1 MWRMGLLRHR
11 GFALLFGADTISQVG
26 TQVSMVALPLVA
38 VVALHA
44 SPFEMGLLVAA
55 ETAAFLLIGL
65 PAGVWVDRLPRRPI
79 LIIGDLARA
88 FLLASV
94 PVAWWLGV
102 LSMPQ
107 LYVVGLCV
115 SVATVFFDVAYQ
127 SYLPSLVEREQ
138 IVEGNAKLE
147 IVRSGAQVAGP
158 GAAGWLVQLVT
169 APVAIVVD
177 AISFLLSGLLLAGIR
192 SDRDVPARDERRGL
206 VREIGEGLAFVLRHP
221 ILRMIAACTAS
232 ANLANAMNNALSV
245 LFLIN
250 VVGITPGV
258 MGLLFS
264 VAGVGGLVG
273 AALVG
278 PMSRWAGSARTIW
291 LSSLLT
297 TPFIL
302 LVPLA
307 AQGWRLGLYAFAWFV
322 VSVGIVVYNVS
333 QVSFRQAITPD
344 HLLGRMNATMRF
356 IVWGTLPLGALIGG
370 VLGEHLGVV
379 PAVWIACALTP
390 LSVIPLLLSP
400 LRRMRDLPEP
410 LSP

>member
-1 MWRMGLLRHR
+1 MGLLRHR
-11 GFALLFGADTISQVG
+11 GFLLLFGADTISQVG

-38 VVALHA
+38 VVALRA

-65 PAGVWVDRLPRRPI
+65 PAGVWVDRLRRRPI
-79 LIIGDLARA
+79 LITGDLARA
-88 FLLASV
+88 ALLASV

-127 SYLPSLVEREQ
+127 SYLPSLVERDR

-158 GAAGWLVQLVT
+158 GAAGWLVHLVT
-169 APVAIVVD
+169 APVAILVD
-177 AISFLLSGLLLAGIR
+177 AVSFLLSGLLLAGIKGD
-192 SDRDVPARDERRGL
+192 SDTPARDERRGL

-232 ANLANAMNNALSV
+232 ANLANAMNNALAV

-250 VVGITPGV
+250 VVGVSPGV

-264 VAGVGGLVG
+264 AAGVGGLAG

-278 PMSRWAGSARTIW
+278 RVSRWAGSARTIW
-291 LSSLLT
+291 LSALLT
-297 TPFIL
+297 SPFML

-307 AQGWRLGLYAFAWFV
+307 AQGWRLGLYVLAWFV
-322 VSVGIVVYNVS
+322 VSAGIVVYNVS
-333 QVSFRQAITPD
+333 QLSFRQAITPD

-370 VLGEHLGVV
+370 VLGERLGVV
-379 PAVWIACALTP
+379 AALWIACALTP

-400 LRRMRDLPEP
+400 LRTMRDLPQEP
-410 LSP
+410 PGR

>member
-1 MWRMGLLRHR
+1 MGLLRHR
-11 GFALLFGADTISQVG
+11 GFLLLFGADTISQVG

-38 VVALHA
+38 VVALRA
-44 SPFEMGLLVAA
+44 TPFEMGLLVAA

-65 PAGVWVDRLPRRPI
+65 PAGVWVDRLRRRPI
-79 LIIGDLARA
+79 LITGDLARA
-88 FLLASV
+88 ALLASV

-127 SYLPSLVEREQ
+127 SYLPSLVERDR

-158 GAAGWLVQLVT
+158 GAAGWLVHLVT
-169 APVAIVVD
+169 APVAILVD
-177 AISFLLSGLLLAGIR
+177 AVSFLLSGLLLAGIKG
-192 SDRDVPARDERRGL
+192 DRDTPARDERRGL

-232 ANLANAMNNALSV
+232 ANLANAMNNALAV

-250 VVGITPGV
+250 VVGVSPGV

-264 VAGVGGLVG
+264 AAGVGGLAG

-278 PMSRWAGSARTIW
+278 PVSRWAGSARTIW
-291 LSSLLT
+291 LSALLT
-297 TPFIL
+297 SPFML

-307 AQGWRLGLYAFAWFV
+307 AQGWRLGLYVLAWFV
-322 VSVGIVVYNVS
+322 VSAGIVVYNVS
-333 QVSFRQAITPD
+333 QLSFRQAITPD

-370 VLGEHLGVV
+370 VLGERLGVV
-379 PAVWIACALTP
+379 AALWIACALTP

-400 LRRMRDLPEP
+400 LRTMRDLPQEP
-410 LSP
+410 SGR

>member
-1 MWRMGLLRHR
+1 M
-11 GFALLFGADTISQVG
+11 
-26 TQVSMVALPLVA
+26 
-38 VVALHA
+38 
-44 SPFEMGLLVAA
+44 
-55 ETAAFLLIGL
+55 
-65 PAGVWVDRLPRRPI
+65 
-79 LIIGDLARA
+79 
-88 FLLASV
+88 
-94 PVAWWLGV
+94 
-102 LSMPQ
+102 
-107 LYVVGLCV
+107 
-115 SVATVFFDVAYQ
+115 
-127 SYLPSLVEREQ
+127 
-138 IVEGNAKLE
+138 
-147 IVRSGAQVAGP
+147 
-158 GAAGWLVQLVT
+158 
-169 APVAIVVD
+169 AIVVD

-370 VLGEHLGVV
+370 VLGEHLGVL

-410 LSP
+410 VSP

>member
-1 MWRMGLLRHR
+1 MSLLRQR
-11 GFALLFGADTISQVG
+11 GFLLLFGADTISQVG

-38 VVALHA
+38 VMALRA

-65 PAGVWVDRLPRRPI
+65 PAGVWVDRLRRRPI
-79 LIIGDLARA
+79 LITGDLVRA
-88 FLLASV
+88 VLLASV

-115 SVATVFFDVAYQ
+115 SVATVFFDIAYQ

-169 APVAIVVD
+169 APVAILVD
-177 AISFLLSGLLLAGIR
+177 AVSFLVSGLLLAGIR

-206 VREIGEGLAFVLRHP
+206 VREIGEGLSFVLRHP

-232 ANLANAMNNALSV
+232 ANLAHAMNNALAV
-245 LFLIN
+245 LFLVN
-250 VVGITPGV
+250 VVGVTPGM

-264 VAGVGGLVG
+264 VAGVGGLAG

-278 PMSRWAGSARTIW
+278 PMSRRVGSARTIW
-291 LSSLLT
+291 LSVLLT
-297 TPFIL
+297 TPFVL

-322 VSVGIVVYNVS
+322 VGAGIVVYNVS

-370 VLGEHLGVV
+370 TLGQHLGVV
-379 PAVWIACALTP
+379 PALWIACALMP
-390 LSVIPLLLSP
+390 LAVIPLLLSP
-400 LRRMRDLPEP
+400 LRKMRDLPEP

>member
-1 MWRMGLLRHR
+1 MGLLRHR
-11 GFALLFGADTISQVG
+11 GFLLLFGADTISQVG

-38 VVALHA
+38 VVALRA

-65 PAGVWVDRLPRRPI
+65 PAGVWVDRLRRRPI
-79 LIIGDLARA
+79 LITGDLARA
-88 FLLASV
+88 ALLASV

-127 SYLPSLVEREQ
+127 SYLPSLVERDR

-158 GAAGWLVQLVT
+158 GAAGWLVHLVT
-169 APVAIVVD
+169 APVAILVD
-177 AISFLLSGLLLAGIR
+177 AVSFLLSGLLLAGIKGD
-192 SDRDVPARDERRGL
+192 SDTPARDERRGL

-232 ANLANAMNNALSV
+232 ANLANAMNNALAV

-250 VVGITPGV
+250 VVGVSPGV

-264 VAGVGGLVG
+264 AAGVGGLAG

-278 PMSRWAGSARTIW
+278 PVSRWAGSARTIW
-291 LSSLLT
+291 LSALLT
-297 TPFIL
+297 SPFML

-307 AQGWRLGLYAFAWFV
+307 AQGWRLGLYVLAWFV
-322 VSVGIVVYNVS
+322 VSAGIVVYNVS
-333 QVSFRQAITPD
+333 QLSFRQAITPD

-370 VLGEHLGVV
+370 VLGERLGVV
-379 PAVWIACALTP
+379 AALWIACALSP

-400 LRRMRDLPEP
+400 LRTMRDLPQQP
-410 LSP
+410 PGR

>member
-1 MWRMGLLRHR
+1 MNLLRHR

-55 ETAAFLLIGL
+55 ESAAFLVIGL
-65 PAGVWVDRLPRRPI
+65 PAGVWVDRLRRRPI
-79 LIIGDLARA
+79 LITGDLARA
-88 FLLASV
+88 VLLASV

-127 SYLPSLVEREQ
+127 SYLPSLVERER

-169 APVAIVVD
+169 APVAILVD
-177 AISFLLSGLLLAGIR
+177 AVSFLLSGLLLAGIR

-232 ANLANAMNNALSV
+232 ANLAHAMNNTLSV

-291 LSSLLT
+291 LSNLLT
-297 TPFIL
+297 SPFIL
-302 LVPLA
+302 LVPFA

-333 QVSFRQAITPD
+333 QVSFRQAITPG